1 MSTDQPPPPL
11 SESEQKFVQFVIM
24 QAQQILYVLGAP
36 TPEGEP
42 GQPNLEAAKMLI
54 DQLELIQNK
63 TKGNLTEQEGTIMK
77 EALSRVQLAFVQASG
92 GTPASMMPER
102 PMPEPD
108 LAEGMAPPPEPEAE
122 PDPVP
127 APKPD
132 PTPAA
137 PAPTPEPA
145 AEPKVDPTPEPS
157 AESESKAPDASDEEN
172 KKRFVKK
179 YG

>member
-1 MSTDQPPPPL
+1 MSPDQPEPPPL
-11 SESEQKFVQFVIM
+11 TESEQKFVQFVIM

-54 DQLELIQNK
+54 DQLELIQEK
-63 TKGNLTEQEGTIMK
+63 TKGNLTDQEANILK
-77 EALSRVQLAFVQASG
+77 EALSRVQLGFVQASG

-102 PMPEPD
+102 PAPD
-108 LAEGMAPPPEPEAE
+108 MGAAVEGAPEPES
-122 PDPVP
+122 
-127 APKPD
+127 D
-132 PTPAA
+132 PTPAPAVPQPEPTPAPAAQPAPATTPDPA
-137 PAPTPEPA
+137 PAPP
-145 AEPKVDPTPEPS
+145 PS
-157 AESESKAPDASDEEN
+157 ADDKTPAPEEPED

>member
-11 SESEQKFVQFVIM
+11 TESEQKFVQFVIM

-54 DQLELIQNK
+54 DQLELIQDK
-63 TKGNLTEQEGTIMK
+63 TKGNLTEQETTIMK

-108 LAEGMAPPPEPEAE
+108 LAEGMGSAPEPEPEPTPAPAE
-122 PDPVP
+122 PKPEPTP
-127 APKPD
+127 APVAQPTPEPKAD
-132 PTPAA
+132 PTPA
-137 PAPTPEPA
+137 PA
-145 AEPKVDPTPEPS
+145 AE
-157 AESESKAPDASDEEN
+157 AESKSPDASEEEN